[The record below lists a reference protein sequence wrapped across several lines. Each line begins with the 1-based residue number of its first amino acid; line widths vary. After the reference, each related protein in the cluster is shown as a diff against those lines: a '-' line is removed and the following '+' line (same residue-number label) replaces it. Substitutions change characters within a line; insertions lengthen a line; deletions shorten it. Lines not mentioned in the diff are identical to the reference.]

1 MWQKLSSV
9 ILGYGLVF
17 SLISPQLAEAK
28 NVEEEIK
35 TTGVLKVG
43 VREDSP
49 LFGFGQ
55 EKAGYCQDF
64 AENFA
69 QELSKEYDREIKAEL
84 VKSTTQNRWV
94 LVTDGAVHF
103 ECGPN
108 TINPSQLQK
117 YNIAFS
123 APFFVTATQILAK
136 SNLSEARLKR
146 GKIGIIAGTTNAEEI
161 ENIYPFG
168 QIDDSFRRRSHGIAD
183 VQTGEIDGFASD
195 GILLIGT
202 ASLMNLPLKDYTLFT
217 PLVNERPFCAAY
229 AMILPGE
236 PENASWRDKIN
247 QLIVN
252 ADVKNDAW
260 QNWFGQL
267 VPYFKSVAQVCK

>member
-9 ILGYGLVF
+9 ILGCSLVF
-17 SLISPQLAEAK
+17 SMISPQLAEAK

-35 TTGVLKVG
+35 TTGVVKVG

-49 LFGFGQ
+49 LFGFGT
-55 EKAGYCQDF
+55 EKTGYCKDF
-64 AENFA
+64 AENVA
-69 QELSKEYDREIKAEL
+69 QQLSTEYGKQIEVEL

-108 TINPSQLQK
+108 TINPTQLQRYK
-117 YNIAFS
+117 VAFS

-136 SNLSEARLKR
+136 SNITEDKLRK
-146 GKIGIIAGTTNAEEI
+146 GKIGIIAGTSTAQEI
-161 ENIYPFG
+161 EAIYPLG

-183 VQTGEIDGFASD
+183 VQTGEIHGFASD

-202 ASLMNLPLKDYTLFT
+202 ASLMNLPLKDYSLVT
-217 PLVNERPFCAAY
+217 PLVDERPFCAAY
-229 AMILPGE
+229 AMILPGDE
-236 PENASWRDKIN
+236 DNKSWRDKIN
-247 QLIVN
+247 SLIVKT
-252 ADVKNDAW
+252 DVKNEVW
-260 QNWFGQL
+260 QKWFGDL
-267 VPYFKSVAQVCK
+267 APYFESVAQVCK